1 MIESAA
7 PRSRI
12 AVAGATGFV
21 GRALVDTLAP
31 NHHVLALGRSVS
43 AASDRPGVEHRRCD
57 LYDVGQA
64 AAALEGADTAVYLV
78 HSMLPSARLVQ
89 ASFADLDLVCA
100 DNFARA
106 AARAGVKHIVYLGGI
121 VPEGPGEGSEPHLSE
136 HLRSREEVERVLA
149 SHGAR
154 VTSLRAGLVIG
165 PGGSSFDILLKLTQ
179 RLPWM
184 VIPRWGSVQSQPIGL
199 ADVVALLVYALE
211 HPELAGHAYD
221 VGSPSRLSYSE
232 MLRETA
238 RLLGRRAR
246 ILELPFDLPGVSLL
260 WVSTI
265 TGASRQL
272 VLPLVESLKHPMIAT
287 RGLELQR
294 AAGVEAAPFEVV
306 VREAL
311 AGAARSPHTDGVA
324 EDRPSA
330 GPQSRRDPRELA
342 TPQGKRQRRVVSL
355 QRFPNPR
362 GLSSH
367 SIAELYFD
375 WLPAALRPML
385 RVSPLPG
392 GGCSFA
398 LAVGPPLL
406 ELSLDREAS
415 EDDRTVYR
423 ITGGALVAPTSRG
436 QGVLEFRCVL
446 GGSEVTTLVSN
457 FEPRLPWFI
466 YKYTQAIAHLL
477 VMRAFGR
484 YLARTRNEAALGS
497 QAGP

>member
-1 MIESAA
+1 MLESGSS
-7 PRSRI
+7 RSRVAI
-12 AVAGATGFV
+12 AGATGFV

-31 NHHVLALGRSVS
+31 KHHVFALGRSVS

-106 AARAGVKHIVYLGGI
+106 ASRAGVKHIVYLGGI
-121 VPEGPGEGSEPHLSE
+121 VPEGPSEGSEPHLSE

-311 AGAARSPHTDGVA
+311 AGARSPRTEGGG

-330 GPQSRRDPRELA
+330 GPQSLRDPRALG

-362 GLSSH
+362 GLSSR

-406 ELSLDREAS
+406 ELSLVREAS

-423 ITGGALVAPTSRG
+423 ITGGALVEPRSRG
-436 QGVLEFRCVL
+436 EGILEFRCAL
-446 GGSEVTTLVSN
+446 GGSQVTTLVSN
-457 FEPRLPWFI
+457 FEPRLPWFV

-484 YLARTRNEAALGS
+484 RLARATDEVARVR
-497 QAGP
+497 

>member
-1 MIESAA
+1 MAESPT
-7 PRSRI
+7 PRGRI

-21 GRALVDTLAP
+21 GRALVDALAP
-31 NHHVLALGRSVS
+31 HHDVLALGRSVS
-43 AASDRPGVEHRRCD
+43 ASSDRPGVEHRRVD

-64 AAALEGADTAVYLV
+64 AGALAGATAAVYLV

-106 AARAGVKHIVYLGGI
+106 AARAGVQHIVYLGGI
-121 VPEGPGEGSEPHLSE
+121 IPSNDSPSHLSE

-154 VTSLRAGLVIG
+154 VTSLRAGMVIG
-165 PGGSSFDILLKLTQ
+165 AGGSSFDILLKLTR

-184 VIPRWGSVQSQPIGL
+184 VIPRWGSVRSQPIGL
-199 ADVVALLVYALE
+199 ADVVTLLVFALE
-211 HPELAGHAYD
+211 HPELAGAAYD
-221 VGSPSRLSYSE
+221 VGSPSTLTYSE
-232 MLRETA
+232 MLRETG
-238 RLLGRRAR
+238 RLLGRRVR
-246 ILELPFDLPGVSLL
+246 ILELPFDLPVISLL

-294 AAGVEAAPFEVV
+294 AAGLSAAPFDVL

-311 AGAARSPHTDGVA
+311 LGDAGPASG
-324 EDRPSA
+324 EG
-330 GPQSRRDPRELA
+330 GPQSLRARGPQSLRATGGPPPVPR
-342 TPQGKRQRRVVSL
+342 TRQRRVVSL
-355 QRFPNPR
+355 QRFANPH
-362 GLSSH
+362 GLSSLAI
-367 SIAELYFD
+367 SQLYFE
-375 WLPAALRPML
+375 WLPAALRPLL
-385 RVSPLPG
+385 RVTPLPG
-392 GGCSFA
+392 GGCSFS
-398 LAVGPPLL
+398 LAWGPPLL